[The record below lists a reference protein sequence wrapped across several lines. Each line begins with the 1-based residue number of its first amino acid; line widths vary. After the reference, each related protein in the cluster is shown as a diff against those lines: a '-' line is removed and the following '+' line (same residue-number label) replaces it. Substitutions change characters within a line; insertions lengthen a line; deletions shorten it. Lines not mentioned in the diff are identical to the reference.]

1 MAVKTSE
8 EKLQDYLFTL
18 EICRKHLPSGT
29 HPAHLERLWELER
42 WLKKEFK
49 GKKGGPQQS
58 VQTGKDGQ
66 VKEKRTDAR
75 GRVTAWV
82 RERFS
87 PGGVSIENFP
97 LLPGGVVIRDRVGGE
112 MLVYLDILTDTI
124 KHTFPERRTGNGKAQ
139 GQRRRERL

>member
-29 HPAHLERLWELER
+29 HPAHLERLWELEQ
-42 WLKKEFK
+42 WLKREFK
-49 GKKGGPQQS
+49 GKGGSPQQRIQPGGDR
-58 VQTGKDGQ
+58 QTG
-66 VKEKRTDAR
+66 EKRIPA
-75 GRVTAWV
+75 GERVTAWIK
-82 RERFS
+82 EQFS
-87 PGGVSIENFP
+87 PGSVAIENFP

-124 KHTFPERRTGNGKAQ
+124 KHAFQERRTDNDKAQ
-139 GQRRRERL
+139 G